1 MTDLTNLLTKV
12 HESTETLVIPGI
24 YGKNNGTSIVTLKGS
39 GVSQTVMQHQ
49 GLKQRSDIHLTR
61 KIAHCIGICTIAVV
75 FNLLGLKGSWILLM
89 LISTTIIPLD
99 FLRQKLPGLNQA
111 THRVFGVF
119 MRQHESRHLSG
130 MTYLYFGCMVLLL
143 FRDPHIIT
151 LTLLF
156 LAFGD
161 PIASFFGIRY
171 GKDRIIGNKTLQGT
185 MAAFV
190 VCAIVAAVYCYFNN
204 LMTERLLIVAPL
216 SGLIGAVAELT
227 PVGKLDDN
235 FTFPVISGALLA
247 VLFLVFG

>member
-1 MTDLTNLLTKV
+1 M
-12 HESTETLVIPGI
+12 
-24 YGKNNGTSIVTLKGS
+24 
-39 GVSQTVMQHQ
+39 SQTVMQHQ

-61 KIAHCIGICTIAVV
+61 KIAHCIGICFIAVV
-75 FNLLGLKGSWILLM
+75 FNLVGLKAAWGLL
-89 LISTTIIPLD
+89 LLVSLLIIPLD
-99 FLRQKLPGLNQA
+99 IMRQKNPGLNRA
-111 THRVFGVF
+111 THRIFGPF
-119 MRQHESRHLSG
+119 MRNYETNHLSG
-130 MTYLYFGCMVLLL
+130 MTYLYAGCMVLLL
-143 FRDPHIIT
+143 FRDVHIVT

-190 VCAIVAAVYCYFNN
+190 TCAIVAAVYCYFNN

-216 SGLIGAVAELT
+216 SGLIGAVAEVA

-247 VLFLVFG
+247 LLFLVFG

>member
-1 MTDLTNLLTKV
+1 
-12 HESTETLVIPGI
+12 
-24 YGKNNGTSIVTLKGS
+24 
-39 GVSQTVMQHQ
+39 MQHQ
-49 GLKQRSDIHLTR
+49 GLKKRSDIHLTR
-61 KIAHCIGICTIAVV
+61 KIAHSVGICTIAIV
-75 FNLLGLKGSWILLM
+75 FNLIGLKAAWILLL
-89 LISTTIIPLD
+89 LISGIIIPLD

-111 THRVFGVF
+111 THRIFGIF

-130 MTYLYFGCMVLLL
+130 MTYLYLGCMVLLL
-143 FRDPHIIT
+143 FRDTHIIT

-161 PIASFFGIRY
+161 PIASYFGIRY

-185 MAAFV
+185 VAAFV
-190 VCAIVAAVYCYFNN
+190 VCTIVAGIYCYLNN

-216 SGLIGAVAELT
+216 SGLIGAVSELA

-247 VLFLVFG
+247 LLFLVFG